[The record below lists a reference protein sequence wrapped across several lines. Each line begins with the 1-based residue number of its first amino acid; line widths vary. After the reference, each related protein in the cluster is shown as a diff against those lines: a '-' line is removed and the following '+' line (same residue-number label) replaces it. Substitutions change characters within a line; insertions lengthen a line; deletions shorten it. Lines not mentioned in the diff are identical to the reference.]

1 MVGEPAAHDL
11 VQGIAVYPG
20 QQASDRRFRRQ
31 EPLGKQRIALHADGF
46 QHLWRGVGDPLT
58 DRQQRSRPGQYRARG
73 EREHDDEGVSHSA
86 RVGHL
91 GQPLQQ
97 ARRFCGCDP
106 WMIAELVKGG
116 WDR

>member
-1 MVGEPAAHDL
+1 M
-11 VQGIAVYPG
+11 
-20 QQASDRRFRRQ
+20 
-31 EPLGKQRIALHADGF
+31 GKQRIAPHADGL

-86 RVGHL
+86 RIARVGHL
-91 GQPLQQ
+91 RQPLQQ
-97 ARRFCGCDP
+97 ARHFCGYNP

-116 WDR
+116 WDRR